1 MCERVNEWVGEW
13 TSVSCPLANPVVW
26 GPPLPSSSS
35 SQPTILWETCSSLHR
50 HCCIPPPPSSTGPH
64 PDAFVSS
71 GDKTGG
77 SLGPP
82 ISPSPWGDKGD
93 EWKDPQTVHAYNLSL
108 RFGSYTVTATQI
120 PPCFQKSLLDLK
132 TRLAGPKSEHPDA
145 SESLCQKNAME
156 LTVCS
161 PRKAH
166 KDGFWEVKG
175 GLREGEFFPS
185 ITKWH
190 KQQYQLGIHYQNKQR
205 HSRRVC
211 NRNPTRLDK
220 LCKLKWWLSRSR
232 VSLWMNTVI
241 AGEP

>member
-26 GPPLPSSSS
+26 APPSPAQVHL
-35 SQPTILWETCSSLHR
+35 SQLFYGKPALLSIAIAASLH
-50 HCCIPPPPSSTGPH
+50 PH
-64 PDAFVSS
+64 PLRDRTQMPLWAAGTKQGVLWGHQLVLPHGATRAMNRKTPKPSTHIISAFALEV
-71 GDKTGG
+71 T
-77 SLGPP
+77 
-82 ISPSPWGDKGD
+82 
-93 EWKDPQTVHAYNLSL
+93 LS
-108 RFGSYTVTATQI
+108 Q
-120 PPCFQKSLLDLK
+120 
-132 TRLAGPKSEHPDA
+132 
-145 SESLCQKNAME
+145 SLCQKNAME